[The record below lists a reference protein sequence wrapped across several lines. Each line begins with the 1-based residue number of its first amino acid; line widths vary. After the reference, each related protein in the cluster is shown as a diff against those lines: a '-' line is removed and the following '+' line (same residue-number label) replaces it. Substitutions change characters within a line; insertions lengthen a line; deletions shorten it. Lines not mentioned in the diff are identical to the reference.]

1 MSPKRKKDRQNAQTV
16 LVRTINDVSW
26 DYFAVYKRNQGFFS
40 KNSLECL
47 QKTAPFAQGYLLF
60 DSLGFSNP

>member
-26 DYFAVYKRNQGFFS
+26 DYFAVYKRNH
-40 KNSLECL
+40 
-47 QKTAPFAQGYLLF
+47 
-60 DSLGFSNP
+60 GFSSKYSWKCL